1 MKKLAKAVEKLE
13 AETPI
18 HINEDGTLDYISI
31 TIERYPFAIS
41 CDGKYY
47 KRSGST
53 LHLLDGFE
61 RRVSCWNEQE
71 RRGIPFRFRGV
82 TVEELDKN
90 ALNAFREKA
99 VRNNRMTESEVDVSD
114 ELLLKNLNIYPEP

>member
-1 MKKLAKAVEKLE
+1 MERAGK
-13 AETPI
+13 TW
-18 HINEDGTLDYISI
+18 DSI
-31 TIERYPFAIS
+31 P
-41 CDGKYY
+41 
-47 KRSGST
+47 
-53 LHLLDGFE
+53 
-61 RRVSCWNEQE
+61 V
-71 RRGIPFRFRGV
+71 PGV